1 MAAAKTTKALFDT
14 LLGRDGK
21 DINKETGSII
31 ARSTKKAY
39 EAIVSD
45 QVEKI
50 DEFTIE
56 LQKMENINVSNSL
69 MDAKRTDESS
79 FDGKNWARKYDD
91 LTHKLFIAK
100 QMVRVSDANLNKL
113 FGYSYLEKE
122 GLKFDNNLPG

>member
-39 EAIVSD
+39 ESIVSD

-56 LQKMENINVSNSL
+56 LQKMENINVSNNL

-79 FDGKNWARKYDD
+79 FDGKTWAKKYDD

-100 QMVRVSDANLNKL
+100 QKVRVSDANLNKL

-122 GLKFDNNLPG
+122 GLSFNDNLPG